1 MNKYISM
8 GVGMCAQES
17 WYLIDMDSQLSE
29 QARTISMVKV
39 CTLLKMSGTLCIIAI
54 CSSHLHYSLS
64 PSVLGWLGINE
75 FVKKHPSCRP
85 DLVLEQ
91 EHGNYRSCHGTPW
104 HAFADPVAFE
114 EERECGK
121 GGKCGAGKKGA
132 QDHGGLSRPRS
143 RHWAEENFMIFL
155 YFPMRLRLRSKTVVG
170 GRD

>member
-1 MNKYISM
+1 MEPTWSRKGYIISIQAKH
-8 GVGMCAQES
+8 VFS
-17 WYLIDMDSQLSE
+17 SRSRSE
-29 QARTISMVKV
+29 PGQDGNYACQRN
-39 CTLLKMSGTLCIIAI
+39 
-54 CSSHLHYSLS
+54 SLS

>member
-1 MNKYISM
+1 MEPTWSRKGYIISIQAKH
-8 GVGMCAQES
+8 VFS
-17 WYLIDMDSQLSE
+17 SRSRSE
-29 QARTISMVKV
+29 PGQDGNYACQRN
-39 CTLLKMSGTLCIIAI
+39 
-54 CSSHLHYSLS
+54 SLS

-91 EHGNYRSCHGTPW
+91 EHGIGVVTARHGTPS
-104 HAFADPVAFE
+104 PTQLLQIVRLPEEVFE

-143 RHWAEENFMIFL
+143 RHWAEEDD
-155 YFPMRLRLRSKTVVG
+155 RSTC
-170 GRD
+170 GRNGTRK

>member
-1 MNKYISM
+1 M
-8 GVGMCAQES
+8 ES
-17 WYLIDMDSQLSE
+17 ERLITLFLSKRNMFL
-29 QARTISMVKV
+29 APALDRNLAKMVINYA
-39 CTLLKMSGTLCIIAI
+39 CQRN
-54 CSSHLHYSLS
+54 SLS

-143 RHWAEENFMIFL
+143 RHWAEEDD
-155 YFPMRLRLRSKTVVG
+155 RSTC
-170 GRD
+170 GRNGTRK